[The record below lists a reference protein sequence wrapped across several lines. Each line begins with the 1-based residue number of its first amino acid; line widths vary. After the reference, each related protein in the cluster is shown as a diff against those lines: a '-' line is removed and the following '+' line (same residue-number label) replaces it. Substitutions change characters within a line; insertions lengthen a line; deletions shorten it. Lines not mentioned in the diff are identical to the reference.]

1 MMLFFRDGFFEKTGR
16 RFWEAGKNT
25 KRQTAKTGRM
35 QRGARNREA
44 SAQRDKQT
52 VQRRGSAADLAG
64 REAGSQSC
72 PK

>member
-1 MMLFFRDGFFEKTGR
+1 MKRLGGGFGR
-16 RFWEAGKNT
+16 QARIPRVRT
-25 KRQTAKTGRM
+25 PKRETAKSGRM
-35 QRGARNREA
+35 QGGARSGEA